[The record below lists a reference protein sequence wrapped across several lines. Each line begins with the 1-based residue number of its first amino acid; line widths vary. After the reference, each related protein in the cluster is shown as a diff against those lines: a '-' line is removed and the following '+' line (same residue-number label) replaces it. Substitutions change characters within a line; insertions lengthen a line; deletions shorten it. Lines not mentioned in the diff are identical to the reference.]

1 MTAPRPIAPA
11 ALPTALGA
19 QPWRMAGAVLLPI
32 FLLWLA
38 VFHESLWSMVE
49 IWQRSDT
56 FGHGFLIAPIC
67 LYLAWQRRPLLARQV
82 PVPALWALPAVAVSA
97 LLWLVAKL
105 ADVLVVQEFAA
116 LFVLQAAVFVVLG
129 WRIFLTLIFPLGYLL
144 LMVPFG
150 EFLVAPLQDIT
161 VFFVVNALRIIGIPV
176 YSDGV
181 FLQIPNGN
189 FTVAEACAGLR
200 FLVATFALAL
210 LFASMAYRDWWR
222 RGVFMVLAIVIPIVA
237 NGFRA
242 LGIVLLAHYTNNEVA
257 VGADHIIYGWIFL
270 TIVTLLLLGAGMA
283 LRAKTERPAPEIA
296 VSTVLPQ
303 PLRMLASA
311 VLAGLLVA
319 AGPAVAGLLLQGGS
333 HPDTAQLE
341 LPPVAAP
348 WSVTQAGDWA
358 PSFQGVTAEIQQ
370 RYSDGAR
377 AVDLYV
383 AYYARQSQDAEVIN
397 PVNRLAADPDWS
409 RAADQSIE
417 LEVGGQRITATATRI
432 FGPGGRKRVVV
443 AWYWVGGEMVSDP
456 IRAKLLQLKGLITG
470 QPEAAA
476 ILISIEDPEEGG
488 QGLATVREFAA
499 GLPRLEPMLEK
510 AVP

>member
-1 MTAPRPIAPA
+1 MTTPRPVAPA
-11 ALPTALGA
+11 ALPPGLRAR
-19 QPWRMAGAVLLPI
+19 PWTMAGAVLLPI
-32 FLLWLA
+32 FVLWLA
-38 VFHESLWSMVE
+38 AFHEPLWSMVE

-82 PVPALWALPAVAVSA
+82 PVPALWALPAVAAAA

-116 LFVLQAAVFVVLG
+116 LFVLQAAVLVVLG
-129 WRIFLTLIFPLGYLL
+129 WRVFLTLIFPLGYLL

-150 EFLVAPLQDIT
+150 EFLVPPLQDIT
-161 VFFVVNALRIIGIPV
+161 VFFVVNALRIVGIPV

-222 RGVFMVLAIVIPIVA
+222 RGVFMVLAIAIPIVA

-283 LRAKTERPAPEIA
+283 LRAKTERPEPAIA

-303 PLRMLASA
+303 PRRMLAAA
-311 VLAGLLVA
+311 VLVGLLVA
-319 AGPAVAGLLLQGGS
+319 AGPAVAGLLLGAFHPGS
-333 HPDTAQLE
+333 AQLE

-348 WSVTQAGDWA
+348 WAVTAAGDWA
-358 PSFQGVTAEIQQ
+358 PSFQGATAEVQQ

-377 AVDLYV
+377 AVDIYV

-397 PVNRLAADPDWS
+397 PVNRIAADPDWS

-417 LEVGGQRITATATRI
+417 LEVGGQRISATATRI

-443 AWYWVGGEMVSDP
+443 SWYWVGGEMVSDP
-456 IRAKLLQLKGLITG
+456 VRAKLLQLKGLVTG

-476 ILISIEDPEEGG
+476 ILLSTEEAEEGG
-488 QGLATVREFAA
+488 QGLAVLREFAA
-499 GLPRLEPMLEK
+499 GLGPLGPMLEK